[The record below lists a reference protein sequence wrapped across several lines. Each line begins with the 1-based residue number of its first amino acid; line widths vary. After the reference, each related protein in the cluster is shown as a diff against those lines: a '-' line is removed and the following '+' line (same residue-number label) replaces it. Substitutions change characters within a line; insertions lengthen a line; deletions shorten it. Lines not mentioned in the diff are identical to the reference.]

1 MKVFDNKYLR
11 RIVIS
16 IQFITMVLLMVMA
29 YNVQFIPMTYL
40 IGIGVAF
47 LVVLIGEYFLIF
59 CKKERSKR
67 SLITQI
73 LSLILSCFMIVASF
87 YVYRTGETVNL
98 MSESKFQTRAISVIV

>member
-47 LVVLIGEYFLIF
+47 LVVLIVEYFLIF
-59 CKKERSKR
+59 CNHTNIEFDFE
-67 SLITQI
+67 LFHDC
-73 LSLILSCFMIVASF
+73 CFFLCV
-87 YVYRTGETVNL
+87 
-98 MSESKFQTRAISVIV
+98 